1 MTRFLGLLLVTA
13 TLSLGSC
20 QCSNKPDVGPVE
32 EEASAEQIGPEAMD
46 RDAIDTPRSVVAI
59 PAVVTPMS
67 S

>member
-20 QCSNKPDVGPVE
+20 QCSNKPDIGPVE
-32 EEASAEQIGPEAMD
+32 EDASAGLIGSD
-46 RDAIDTPRSVVAI
+46 VSDTDENDTIRSVDAV
-59 PAVVTPMS
+59 PAAVTPMS